1 MAHPM
6 TEFER
11 ERKIKNLLSKYNFLN
26 HGIVGK
32 SHCERNIE
40 FLSLGNF
47 ENSILWAC
55 AFHGMEWLT
64 SLVVLKFLENI
75 CNNIKLKNKIFGIDI
90 EKNLKNRGLVIIPCV
105 NPDGVEISL
114 NGYKSAK
121 EFQNLVKKASNNH
134 TFSWQANA
142 TGVDINHNFN
152 AGWNELKK
160 LETENKIL
168 EPSPTRFGGTKP
180 ESEPETRA
188 LVNFCKKN
196 KFSYAIAFHSQG
208 EEIYWKYGKN
218 IPENS
223 YKLAKIFSITSGY
236 KLSSPEGLAVGG
248 GFKDWFIKEFNKPAF
263 TIEMGIGKN
272 PLPISN
278 LCPIYNKIYKMLL
291 SSLLI

>member
-1 MAHPM
+1 M

-11 ERKIKNLLSKYNFLN
+11 NKLIKNLLAKYNFLN
-26 HGIVGK
+26 HGVIGK

-47 ENSILWAC
+47 EKSILWAC

-64 SLVVLKFLENI
+64 SLVILKFLENI
-75 CNNIKLKNKIFGIDI
+75 CNRIKSKNKILGIDI
-90 EKNLKNRGLVIIPCV
+90 EKNLENRGIVIIPCV

-114 NGYKSAK
+114 TGYKSAK
-121 EFQNLVKKASNNH
+121 NFQNLVKKASNNR

-142 TGVDINHNFN
+142 AGVDINHNFD

-160 LETENKIL
+160 LEKENNIL
-168 EPSPTRFGGTKP
+168 EPSPTRFGGKKP

-188 LVNFCKKN
+188 LVNFCQKN

-208 EEIYWKYGKN
+208 EEIYWKYGKS

-263 TIEMGIGKN
+263 TIEIGVGKN
-272 PLPISN
+272 PLPISQ
-278 LCPIYNKIYKMLL
+278 LYPIYNKIYKMLL

>member
-1 MAHPM
+1 M

-11 ERKIKNLLSKYNFLN
+11 NKLIKNLLAKYNFLN
-26 HGIVGK
+26 HGVIGK

-64 SLVVLKFLENI
+64 SLVILKFLENI
-75 CNNIKLKNKIFGIDI
+75 CNRIKSKNKILGIDI

-114 NGYKSAK
+114 TGYKSAK
-121 EFQNLVKKASNNH
+121 NFQNLVKKASNNR

-142 TGVDINHNFN
+142 AGVDINHNFD

-236 KLSSPEGLAVGG
+236 RLSSPEGLAVGG

-263 TIEMGIGKN
+263 TIEIGVGKN
-272 PLPISN
+272 PLPISQ
-278 LCPIYNKIYKMLL
+278 LYPIYNKIYKMLL

>member
-1 MAHPM
+1 M

-11 ERKIKNLLSKYNFLN
+11 NKLIKNLLAKYNFLN
-26 HGIVGK
+26 HGVIGK

-64 SLVVLKFLENI
+64 SLVILKFLENI
-75 CNNIKLKNKIFGIDI
+75 CNRIKSKNKILGIDI

-114 NGYKSAK
+114 TGYKSAK
-121 EFQNLVKKASNNH
+121 NFQNLVKKASNNR

-142 TGVDINHNFN
+142 AGVDINHNFD

-208 EEIYWKYGKN
+208 EEIYWKYGKS

-263 TIEMGIGKN
+263 TIEMGMGKN

>member
-1 MAHPM
+1 M

-11 ERKIKNLLSKYNFLN
+11 NKLIKNLLAKYNFLN
-26 HGIVGK
+26 HGVIGK

-64 SLVVLKFLENI
+64 SLVILKFLENI
-75 CNNIKLKNKIFGIDI
+75 CNRIKSKNKILGIDI

-114 NGYKSAK
+114 TGYKSAK
-121 EFQNLVKKASNNH
+121 NFQNLVKKASNNR

-142 TGVDINHNFN
+142 AGVDINHNFD

-160 LETENKIL
+160 LEKENNIL
-168 EPSPTRFGGTKP
+168 EPSPTRFGGKKP

-188 LVNFCKKN
+188 LVNFCQKN

-208 EEIYWKYGKN
+208 EEIYWKYGKS

-236 KLSSPEGLAVGG
+236 KLSFPEGLAVGG
-248 GFKDWFIKEFNKPAF
+248 GFKDWFITEFNRPAF
-263 TIEMGIGKN
+263 TIEIGVGKN
-272 PLPISN
+272 PLPISQ
-278 LCPIYNKIYKMLL
+278 LYPIYNKIYKMLL

>member
-1 MAHPM
+1 M

-11 ERKIKNLLSKYNFLN
+11 NKLIKNLLAKYNFLN
-26 HGIVGK
+26 HGVIGK

-64 SLVVLKFLENI
+64 SLVILNFLENI
-75 CNNIKLKNKIFGIDI
+75 CNRIKSKNKILGIDI

-114 NGYKSAK
+114 TGYKSAK
-121 EFQNLVKKASNNH
+121 NFQNLVKKASNNR

-142 TGVDINHNFN
+142 AGVDINHNFN

-188 LVNFCKKN
+188 MVNFCKKN

-236 KLSSPEGLAVGG
+236 RLSSPEGLAVGG

-263 TIEMGIGKN
+263 TIEIGVGKN
-272 PLPISN
+272 PLPISQ
-278 LCPIYNKIYKMLL
+278 LYPIYNKIYKMLL

>member
-1 MAHPM
+1 M

-11 ERKIKNLLSKYNFLN
+11 NKLIKNLLAKYNFLN
-26 HGIVGK
+26 HGVIGK

-64 SLVVLKFLENI
+64 SLVILKFLENI
-75 CNNIKLKNKIFGIDI
+75 CNRIKSKNKILGIDI

-114 NGYKSAK
+114 NGYKSAN
-121 EFQNLVKKASNNH
+121 EFQNLVKKASNIH

-142 TGVDINHNFN
+142 VGVDINHNFN

-160 LETENKIL
+160 LEKENNIL
-168 EPSPTRFGGTKP
+168 EPSPTRFGGKKP

-188 LVNFCKKN
+188 LVNFCQKN

-263 TIEMGIGKN
+263 TIEMGMGKN

>member
-1 MAHPM
+1 MAHPI

-11 ERKIKNLLSKYNFLN
+11 NKLIKNLLAKYNFLN
-26 HGIVGK
+26 HGVIGK

-64 SLVVLKFLENI
+64 SLVILKFLENI
-75 CNNIKLKNKIFGIDI
+75 CKRIKSKNKILGIDI
-90 EKNLKNRGLVIIPCV
+90 EKNLENRGIVIIPCV

-114 NGYKSAK
+114 TGYKSAK
-121 EFQNLVKKASNNH
+121 NFQNLVKKASNNR

-142 TGVDINHNFN
+142 AGVDINHNFN

-160 LETENKIL
+160 LEKENNIL
-168 EPSPTRFGGTKP
+168 EPSPTRFGGKKP

-188 LVNFCKKN
+188 LVNFCQKN

-223 YKLAKIFSITSGY
+223 YRLAKLFSITSGY

-248 GFKDWFIKEFNKPAF
+248 GFKDWFITEFNRPAF
-263 TIEMGIGKN
+263 TIEIGVGKN
-272 PLPISN
+272 PLPISQ
-278 LCPIYNKIYKMLL
+278 LYPIYNKIYKMLL

>member
-1 MAHPM
+1 M

-11 ERKIKNLLSKYNFLN
+11 NKLIKNLLAKYNFLN
-26 HGIVGK
+26 HGVIGK

-64 SLVVLKFLENI
+64 SLVILKFLENI
-75 CNNIKLKNKIFGIDI
+75 CNRIKSKNKILGIDI
-90 EKNLKNRGLVIIPCV
+90 EKNLENRGIVIIPCV

-114 NGYKSAK
+114 TGYKSAK
-121 EFQNLVKKASNNH
+121 NFQNLVKKASNNR

-142 TGVDINHNFN
+142 AGVDINHNFD

-236 KLSSPEGLAVGG
+236 RLSSPEGLAVGG

-263 TIEMGIGKN
+263 TIEIGVGKN
-272 PLPISN
+272 PLPISQ
-278 LCPIYNKIYKMLL
+278 LYPIYNKIYKMLL

>member
-1 MAHPM
+1 MAHPI

-11 ERKIKNLLSKYNFLN
+11 NKLIKNLLAKYNFLN
-26 HGIVGK
+26 HGVIGK

-64 SLVVLKFLENI
+64 SLVILKFLENI
-75 CNNIKLKNKIFGIDI
+75 CKRIKSKNKIFGIDI
-90 EKNLKNRGLVIIPCV
+90 EKNLENRGIVIIPCV

-114 NGYKSAK
+114 TGYKSAK
-121 EFQNLVKKASNNH
+121 NFQNLVKKASNNR

-142 TGVDINHNFN
+142 AGVDINHNFN

-160 LETENKIL
+160 LEKENNIL
-168 EPSPTRFGGTKP
+168 EPSPTRFGGKKP

-188 LVNFCKKN
+188 LVNFCQKN

-223 YKLAKIFSITSGY
+223 YRLAKLFSITSGY

-248 GFKDWFIKEFNKPAF
+248 GFKDWFITEFNRPAF
-263 TIEMGIGKN
+263 TIEIGVGKN
-272 PLPISN
+272 PLPISQ
-278 LCPIYNKIYKMLL
+278 LYPIYNKIYKMLL

>member
-1 MAHPM
+1 MAHHM

-11 ERKIKNLLSKYNFLN
+11 EKKIKNLLSKYNFLN
-26 HGIVGK
+26 HGIVGQ
-32 SHCERNIE
+32 SHCKRNIE

-47 ENSILWAC
+47 ENSVLWAC
-55 AFHGMEWLT
+55 AFHGMEWIT

-114 NGYKSAK
+114 TGYKSAK
-121 EFQNLVKKASNNH
+121 NFQNLVKKASNNR

-142 TGVDINHNFN
+142 AGVDINHNFD

-160 LETENKIL
+160 LEMENKIL
-168 EPSPTRFGGTKP
+168 EPSATRFGGTKP
-180 ESEPETRA
+180 ESEPETKA
-188 LVNFCKKN
+188 LVDFCRKN
-196 KFSYAIAFHSQG
+196 KFLYAIAFHSQG

-223 YKLAKIFSITSGY
+223 YRLAKLFSITSGY

-248 GFKDWFIKEFNKPAF
+248 GFKDWFITEFNRPAF
-263 TIEMGIGKN
+263 TIEIGVGKN
-272 PLPISN
+272 PLPISQ
-278 LCPIYNKIYKMLL
+278 LYPIYNKIYKMLL

>member
-11 ERKIKNLLSKYNFLN
+11 NKLIKNLLAKYNFLN
-26 HGIVGK
+26 HGVIGK

-64 SLVVLKFLENI
+64 SLVILKFLENI
-75 CNNIKLKNKIFGIDI
+75 CNRIKSKNKILGIDI
-90 EKNLKNRGLVIIPCV
+90 EKNLENRGIVIIPCV

-114 NGYKSAK
+114 TGYKSAK
-121 EFQNLVKKASNNH
+121 NFQNLVKKASNNR

-142 TGVDINHNFN
+142 AGVDINHNFD

-160 LETENKIL
+160 LEKENNIL
-168 EPSPTRFGGTKP
+168 EPSPTRFGGKKP

-188 LVNFCKKN
+188 LVNFCQKN

-208 EEIYWKYGKN
+208 EEIYWKYGKS

-263 TIEMGIGKN
+263 TIEIGVGKN
-272 PLPISN
+272 PLPISQ
-278 LCPIYNKIYKMLL
+278 LYPIYNKIYKMLL